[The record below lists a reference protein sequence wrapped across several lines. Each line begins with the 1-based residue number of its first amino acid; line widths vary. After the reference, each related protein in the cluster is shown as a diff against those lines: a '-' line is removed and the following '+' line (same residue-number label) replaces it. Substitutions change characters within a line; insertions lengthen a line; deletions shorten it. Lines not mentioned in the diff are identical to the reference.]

1 MSEPALSFKCLG
13 HNKRGDLIEY
23 YHLEMADTLH
33 GTTVEIS
40 VSTRHLTSARSME
53 RILLD
58 RKMFY
63 SVTQSKHARILN
75 EMFDQQQLE
84 ATLD

>member
-1 MSEPALSFKCLG
+1 MSEPTLSFKCLG
-13 HNKRGDLIEY
+13 HNKRGDLIESY
-23 YHLEMADTLH
+23 RLEVADTCD

-40 VSTRHLTSARSME
+40 VSTRHLISARSME

-63 SVTQSKHARILN
+63 SVTQPKHARILS
-75 EMFDQQQLE
+75 EMFDQQLE
-84 ATLD
+84 ANLD

>member
-13 HNKRGDLIEY
+13 HKKRGDLIEPY
-23 YHLEMADTLH
+23 RLEVVDTRD

-40 VSTRHLTSARSME
+40 VSTRHLISARSME
-53 RILLD
+53 RILLN
-58 RKMFY
+58 RKMVY
-63 SVTQSKHARILN
+63 SVTQSKHTRILG

>member
-1 MSEPALSFKCLG
+1 
-13 HNKRGDLIEY
+13 
-23 YHLEMADTLH
+23 
-33 GTTVEIS
+33 
-40 VSTRHLTSARSME
+40 ME

-63 SVTQSKHARILN
+63 SVTQSKHARILS

>member
-13 HNKRGDLIEY
+13 HKKRGDLIESY
-23 YHLEMADTLH
+23 RQEVVDTRD

-40 VSTRHLTSARSME
+40 VSTRHLISARSME
-53 RILLD
+53 RILLN

-63 SVTQSKHARILN
+63 SVTQPKHTRILS

-84 ATLD
+84 AA